1 MRFIAALLLSLLA
14 TPVSAE
20 VWREAETT
28 HFRIFSSGDEK
39 SLVKFSQRL
48 EQFHNLLLL
57 VTGTSDANRR
67 IVKVRVYLVPS
78 VEAVKRLYGKPGS
91 DVAGYYSPRDDGAIA
106 VVPRSTGDGTFTG
119 QLVLFHEYTHHY
131 MLQYNPSAYPSWYVE
146 GFAEIAS
153 TASFERKDAIT
164 FGKAAQHRQYELDG
178 MSRYPASR
186 MLDGSY
192 IADREKDRGWSYG
205 DAWLLT
211 HFLVF
216 DSTRRPQLRAYLK
229 DIGAGRSHAEAAQ
242 AFGDLTQLQ
251 REVSVYLAGRS
262 FPYRAIPIQP
272 GAEVAVT
279 VRELGAAEAE
289 LIDRTIEFERRTE
302 LPQKPADD
310 EPAPQGLKAAKQTTP
325 KPDFEKQLAD
335 AKKAREDWIAALEIT
350 ANRFA
355 GESAGWSLLADAR
368 CVSEQFEACAA
379 AASRAL
385 AIDPSNVRAL
395 VRKAEAEIALARDL
409 PDEEREAKV
418 GAAQKTLL
426 AAMAANPDDPLAQLG
441 YYRSFAA
448 MRRPA
453 NQGAIAALLLAVQLV
468 PQQYGPRFALAA
480 EWMARGQ
487 LRSARNVLRPVAF
500 APHESAA
507 SKQAQA
513 MIAEIDAQLGGTQ

>member
-1 MRFIAALLLSLLA
+1 MRFIAALLLALLA
-14 TPVSAE
+14 SPAAAE
-20 VWREAETT
+20 TWREAETT

-78 VEAVKRLYGKPGS
+78 MEAVQRLYGKPNSSVG
-91 DVAGYYSPRDDGAIA
+91 GFYSTRDDGAIA
-106 VVPRSTGDGTFTG
+106 VVPRSTGDGTFNG

-146 GFAEIAS
+146 GFAEIAA
-153 TASFERKDAIT
+153 TASFERKGAIT
-164 FGKAAQHRQYELDG
+164 FGKAAQHRQDELDFG
-178 MSRYPASR
+178 GRYPVSR

-192 IADREKDRGWSYG
+192 IADRAKNRGWSYG

-216 DSTRRPQLRAYLK
+216 DSTRRPQLRTYLR

-242 AFGDLTQLQ
+242 AFGDLTTLQ

-262 FPYRAIPIQP
+262 FPYRAVPIQP
-272 GAEVAVT
+272 GSEGEVKVRQLGSAES
-279 VRELGAAEAE
+279 E
-289 LIDRTIEFERRTE
+289 LIDQTIEFERRTE
-302 LPQKPADD
+302 LPQKPIEN
-310 EPAPQGLKAAKQTTP
+310 EPAPNGPKAAQPTTP
-325 KPDFEKQLAD
+325 KVDFEKQLAD
-335 AKKAREDWIAALEIT
+335 AKKARDAWIASIELT

-355 GESAGWSLLADAR
+355 GETAGWLLLADAR
-368 CVSEQFEACAA
+368 CVSEQFEACMTAA
-379 AASRAL
+379 NRAL
-385 AIDPSNVRAL
+385 AIEPANNRAL
-395 VRKAEAEIALARDL
+395 VRKAEAEIALAKDL
-409 PDEEREAKV
+409 SDDQRKAKV
-418 GAAQKTLL
+418 EAAQQTLL
-426 AAMAANPDDPLAQLG
+426 IAMAASPDDPVAQLA

-448 MRRPA
+448 MRRA
-453 NQGAIAALLLAVQLV
+453 ADQSAITALVSVVQLV

-500 APHESAA
+500 SPHESAA

-513 MIAEIDAQLGGTQ
+513 LIAEIDAQLGGTQ